1 MDPFSIIVGATGLAD
16 LSFRLISYLNDIRK
30 ASVKIQDEITILSH
44 EIQSLLDVNESVNDF
59 WRSRRH
65 LISLDTALSH
75 TASEDIYG
83 HQIED
88 NWRKLGS
95 LLQKSQS
102 TIESLETLLRD
113 VVGKKGLSGGKIED
127 LRKTIRKHDR
137 DGEYM
142 QIRARLA
149 NNQQGIQMFL
159 TMLNLY
165 ADRILIKC
173 LMCQGC

>member
-1 MDPFSIIVGATGLAD
+1 MDPFSIVVGVAGLSD
-16 LSFRLISYLNDIRK
+16 LSFRVLSYLNDIKK

-44 EIQSLLDVNESVNDF
+44 EIQSLLDVNDSVDDF

-65 LISLDTALSH
+65 STTPDNKLDDKDSGDT
-75 TASEDIYG
+75 YRP
-83 HQIED
+83 QIED

-95 LLQKSQS
+95 LLKRSRD
-102 TIESLETLLRD
+102 TVGSLENLLRE
-113 VVGKKGLSGGKIED
+113 VIGKKGLTGSRLDD
-127 LRKTIRKHDR
+127 LRRTIRKHDR

-159 TMLNLY
+159 TMLNL
-165 ADRILIKC
+165 
-173 LMCQGC
+173 